1 MKYFSVKELKKKG
14 FKKIGKN
21 VQISKNVNFYNFRGS
36 IGSNCRIDDNCV
48 FIGKISIG
56 NYVHIAAFNLLS
68 ASRHNNKITVSSF
81 TGIGPRC
88 YISCSTEDYL
98 SDDIS
103 NPTIKKK
110 LRKNIIFSDIVIGE
124 NVLVG
129 AGCSI
134 IPRNNKKINI
144 GDNVSI
150 ATNTIIFNTIRNNS
164 VVYNPYFFKKNLL
177 RIKKNINAKK
187 IKKNNL
193 FFDNLRKN
201 LEIFG

>member
-1 MKYFSVKELKKKG
+1 MKYFSAKELKKKG

-98 SDDIS
+98 ADDIS
-103 NPTIKKK
+103 NPTINKK

-129 AGCSI
+129 AGCTI

-144 GDNVSI
+144 GNNVSI

-164 VVYNPYFFKKNLL
+164 VVYNPYFFKNNSLK
-177 RIKKNINAKK
+177 IKKNINSKK
-187 IKKNNL
+187 IKKILN
-193 FFDNLRKN
+193 K
-201 LEIFG
+201 

>member
-68 ASRHNNKITVSSF
+68 ASRHNNKITVSNF

-98 SDDIS
+98 ADDIS

-164 VVYNPYFFKKNLL
+164 VVYNPYLFKNNSLI
-177 RIKKNINAKK
+177 IKKNINSKK
-187 IKKNNL
+187 IKKKLN
-193 FFDNLRKN
+193 K
-201 LEIFG
+201 

>member
-98 SDDIS
+98 ADDIS
-103 NPTIKKK
+103 NPTINKK

-129 AGCSI
+129 AGCTI

-144 GDNVSI
+144 GNNVSI

-164 VVYNPYFFKKNLL
+164 VVYNPYFFKNNSLK
-177 RIKKNINAKK
+177 IKKNINSKK
-187 IKKNNL
+187 IKKILN
-193 FFDNLRKN
+193 K
-201 LEIFG
+201 

>member
-1 MKYFSVKELKKKG
+1 MKHFSVKELKKKG

-98 SDDIS
+98 ADDIS
-103 NPTIKKK
+103 NPTINKK

-129 AGCSI
+129 AGCTI

-144 GDNVSI
+144 GNNVSI
-150 ATNTIIFNTIRNNS
+150 ATNTIIFNTIRNDS
-164 VVYNPYFFKKNLL
+164 VVYNPYLFKNNSLK
-177 RIKKNINAKK
+177 IKKNINSKK
-187 IKKNNL
+187 IKKNLN
-193 FFDNLRKN
+193 K
-201 LEIFG
+201 

>member
-1 MKYFSVKELKKKG
+1 MKYFSVKELKENG

-21 VQISKNVNFYNFRGS
+21 VQISKNVNFYNFKGS
-36 IGSNCRIDDNCV
+36 IGSNCRIDDNCIFV
-48 FIGKISIG
+48 GKINIG

-98 SDDIS
+98 ADDIS
-103 NPTIKKK
+103 NPTINKK

-129 AGCSI
+129 AGCTI
-134 IPRNNKKINI
+134 IPRNNKRINI
-144 GDNVSI
+144 GNNVSI
-150 ATNTIIFNTIRNNS
+150 ATNTLIFNTIRNNS
-164 VVYNPYFFKKNLL
+164 VVYNPYLFKNNSLI
-177 RIKKNINAKK
+177 IKKNINSKK
-187 IKKNNL
+187 IKKILN
-193 FFDNLRKN
+193 K
-201 LEIFG
+201 

>member
-1 MKYFSVKELKKKG
+1 MKYFSVTELKKKG

-21 VQISKNVNFYNFRGS
+21 VKISKNVNFYKFHGS
-36 IGSNCRIDDNCV
+36 IGSNCRIDDNCI

-98 SDDIS
+98 ADDIS

-110 LRKNIIFSDIVIGE
+110 SRKN
-124 NVLVG
+124 
-129 AGCSI
+129 
-134 IPRNNKKINI
+134 RNIW
-144 GDNVSI
+144 
-150 ATNTIIFNTIRNNS
+150 IRIYRTS
-164 VVYNPYFFKKNLL
+164 ACLKFFKKKNKSLWFLL
-177 RIKKNINAKK
+177 KRFYNIQ
-187 IKKNNL
+187 
-193 FFDNLRKN
+193 
-201 LEIFG
+201 

>member
-88 YISCSTEDYL
+88 
-98 SDDIS
+98 
-103 NPTIKKK
+103 
-110 LRKNIIFSDIVIGE
+110 
-124 NVLVG
+124 
-129 AGCSI
+129 
-134 IPRNNKKINI
+134 
-144 GDNVSI
+144 
-150 ATNTIIFNTIRNNS
+150 
-164 VVYNPYFFKKNLL
+164 
-177 RIKKNINAKK
+177 
-187 IKKNNL
+187 
-193 FFDNLRKN
+193 
-201 LEIFG
+201 

>member
-1 MKYFSVKELKKKG
+1 MKYFSAKELKKKG

-21 VQISKNVNFYNFRGS
+21 VQISKNVNFYNFKGS

-48 FIGKISIG
+48 FVGKISIG

-98 SDDIS
+98 ADDIS
-103 NPTIKKK
+103 NPTINKK
-110 LRKNIIFSDIVIGE
+110 LRKNIIFSDIAIGE

-129 AGCSI
+129 AGCTI
-134 IPRNNKKINI
+134 IPRNKKKLILAI
-144 GDNVSI
+144 MC
-150 ATNTIIFNTIRNNS
+150 
-164 VVYNPYFFKKNLL
+164 LL
-177 RIKKNINAKK
+177 PLIQ
-187 IKKNNL
+187 
-193 FFDNLRKN
+193 
-201 LEIFG
+201 

>member
-1 MKYFSVKELKKKG
+1 MKYFSAKELKKKG

-98 SDDIS
+98 ADDIS
-103 NPTIKKK
+103 NPTINKK

-129 AGCSI
+129 AGCTI

-144 GDNVSI
+144 GNNVSI

-164 VVYNPYFFKKNLL
+164 VVYNPYLFKNNSLI
-177 RIKKNINAKK
+177 IKKNINSKK
-187 IKKNNL
+187 IK
-193 FFDNLRKN
+193 
-201 LEIFG
+201 EILNK

>member
-1 MKYFSVKELKKKG
+1 MKYFSVRELKKKG
-14 FKKIGKN
+14 FNKIGKN
-21 VQISKNVNFYNFRGS
+21 VQISKNVNFYNFKGS
-36 IGSNCRIDDNCV
+36 IGSNCRIDDHCV

-88 YISCSTEDYL
+88 YISCTTEDYL
-98 SDDIS
+98 ADDIS
-103 NPTIKKK
+103 NPTINKK

-129 AGCSI
+129 AGCTI

-144 GDNVSI
+144 GNNVSI

-164 VVYNPYFFKKNLL
+164 VVYNPYFFKNNSLK
-177 RIKKNINAKK
+177 IKKNINSKK
-187 IKKNNL
+187 IKKKLN
-193 FFDNLRKN
+193 K
-201 LEIFG
+201 

>member
-68 ASRHNNKITVSSF
+68 ASRHNNKITVSNF

-98 SDDIS
+98 ADDIS

-129 AGCSI
+129 AGCTI
-134 IPRNNKKINI
+134 MPRNNKKINI

-150 ATNTIIFNTIRNNS
+150 ATNTIIFNTIRNDS
-164 VVYNPYFFKKNLL
+164 VVYNPYLFKNNSLK
-177 RIKKNINAKK
+177 IKKNINSKK
-187 IKKNNL
+187 IKKILN
-193 FFDNLRKN
+193 K
-201 LEIFG
+201 

>member
-1 MKYFSVKELKKKG
+1 MKYFSEKELKKKG
-14 FKKIGKN
+14 FIKIGKN

-68 ASRHNNKITVSSF
+68 ASRHNNKITVSNF

-98 SDDIS
+98 ADDIS

-164 VVYNPYFFKKNLL
+164 VVYNPYFFKNNLL
-177 RIKKNINAKK
+177 KIKKNINSQK
-187 IKKNNL
+187 IKKILN
-193 FFDNLRKN
+193 K
-201 LEIFG
+201 

>member
-1 MKYFSVKELKKKG
+1 MKYFSVNELKKKG

-98 SDDIS
+98 ADDIS

-129 AGCSI
+129 SGCTI
-134 IPRNNKKINI
+134 IPRNKKKINI
-144 GDNVSI
+144 GNNVSI

-164 VVYNPYFFKKNLL
+164 VVYNPYFFKNNSLK
-177 RIKKNINAKK
+177 IKKNINSKK
-187 IKKNNL
+187 IKKILN
-193 FFDNLRKN
+193 K
-201 LEIFG
+201 